1 MKAGMST
8 VRLCQLFDMPERTWR
23 RWQAKAR
30 RDTDPRLPSRNNGG
44 DDHNNDGTDPELER
58 PRDQPS
64 ETIDEVRQV
73 NEELPSHYTGEHAE
87 IGKTLNN
94 T

>member
-30 RDTDPRLPSRNNGG
+30 TEIQTQRPLAATMAETTTTTTTMTVQIPSWRDSETDPWKPSMKSGKPTKNCHRTTTENM
-44 DDHNNDGTDPELER
+44 
-58 PRDQPS
+58 PR
-64 ETIDEVRQV
+64 
-73 NEELPSHYTGEHAE
+73 
-87 IGKTLNN
+87 
-94 T
+94 

>member
-8 VRLCQLFDMPERTWR
+8 VRLCQLFDMPERIWR

-30 RDTDPRLPSRNNGG
+30 RDTDPRPPSRNNGG
-44 DDHNNDGTDPELER
+44 DDHNNDGTDPELEKLR
-58 PRDQPS
+58 SQSP
-64 ETIDEVRQV
+64 ETIDEVRQT
-73 NEELPSHYTGEHAE
+73 NKELPSHYTGEHAE